1 MVVMQVF
8 LHLFLVLGKCN
19 RVTTRVLLIFAVLLT
34 LGLFHSQPSLSSF
47 SSFFSGLGILSGY
60 TLGFLFGLK
69 FDTQTKVAI
78 LAAFLCLGLWRL
90 FTIFKEHQMI
100 GSSLL
105 FVNDETSANIW
116 MIDFAKTTRSES
128 CNANLSSGENGF
140 LTGLENLISFIE
152 NINL

>member
-47 SSFFSGLGILSGY
+47 SFSPGLGTLSGY

-69 FDTQTKVAI
+69 FATEGPKGAI
-78 LAAFLCLGLWRL
+78 APLAAAEKL
-90 FTIFKEHQMI
+90 EN
-100 GSSLL
+100 SSLYA
-105 FVNDETSANIW
+105 DYDS
-116 MIDFAKTTRSES
+116 R
-128 CNANLSSGENGF
+128 LSSRDFSNAGF
-140 LTGLENLISFIE
+140 RFLKI
-152 NINL
+152 